1 MEHLRHFRLLDEHGK
16 PLDPRIENVLKR
28 LLRKFL
34 KRFPSL
40 RDDLTVTEVFEEAG
54 RKIANREREAGRI
67 ERLHGYAWVTLR
79 NTGTSWLRRGSSQL
93 AQHTLSADDSDTA
106 LASMPTTCG
115 TPEEIERS
123 ILMEEVMAHLSPEER
138 LVFFL
143 KIKAG
148 FSSEQVARFRGTSV
162 NAVDIVFSR
171 TKRKISRLLSVQQY
185 GRHSG
190 ELMGRSGRTRP
201 TQTSL
206 DHTGSET
213 RDDETTR
220 RAGSPSLS
228 VGR

>member
-1 MEHLRHFRLLDEHGK
+1 MEHLRHFRLLDEQGK
-16 PLDPRIENVLKR
+16 PLDSRIETVLKR

-54 RKIANREREAGRI
+54 RKIANRERETGPI

-79 NTGTSWLRRGSSQL
+79 NTGTSWVRRGSSQL
-93 AQHTLSADDSDTA
+93 AQHTLSADDSEAA
-106 LASMPTTCG
+106 LAGMPSGRG
-115 TPEEIERS
+115 TVEEIERS

-143 KIKAG
+143 KLKAG

-162 NAVDIVFSR
+162 NAVNIVLSR

-185 GRHSG
+185 GHDSG

-201 TQTSL
+201 THTSL

-213 RDDETTR
+213 RDDDTTR
-220 RAGSPSLS
+220 RAGSIKLS
-228 VGR
+228 V

>member
-1 MEHLRHFRLLDEHGK
+1 MEHLRDLRLLDEHGK
-16 PLDPRIENVLKR
+16 PLDSRIESVLKR

-40 RDDLTVTEVFEEAG
+40 RDDVTVTEVFEAAG
-54 RKIANREREAGRI
+54 RKIANRERETGQI
-67 ERLHGYAWVTLR
+67 ERLHGYAWVTVR

-93 AQHTLSADDSDTA
+93 AQHTLPADDSDAA
-106 LASMPTTCG
+106 LAAMPAACG
-115 TPEEIERS
+115 TAEEIERG
-123 ILMEEVMAHLSPEER
+123 ILMEQVMARLSPEER

-143 KIKAG
+143 KIRAG
-148 FSSEQVARFRGTSV
+148 FSSDQVARFRGTSV

-171 TKRKISRLLSVQQY
+171 TKRKISTLLSVQQY
-185 GRHSG
+185 GRNSG

-213 RDDETTR
+213 LNDDTTR
-220 RAGSPSLS
+220 STGSISLP
-228 VGR
+228 VRR

>member
-185 GRHSG
+185 GHSSG

-206 DHTGSET
+206 GHTDSET
-213 RDDETTR
+213 HDDETTGR
-220 RAGSPSLS
+220 SRSTNLS
-228 VGR
+228 A

>member
-1 MEHLRHFRLLDEHGK
+1 MEHLRNLRLLDEQGK
-16 PLDPRIENVLKR
+16 PLDSRIESVLKR

-40 RDDLTVTEVFEEAG
+40 RDDLIVTEVFEEAG
-54 RKIANREREAGRI
+54 RKIANRERETGRI
-67 ERLHGYAWVTLR
+67 ERLHGYAWVTVR
-79 NTGTSWLRRGSSQL
+79 NTGTSRLRRGSSQL
-93 AQHTLSADDSDTA
+93 AQHTLPADDSDAA
-106 LASMPTTCG
+106 LAAMPAARG
-115 TPEEIERS
+115 TVEEIERG
-123 ILMEEVMAHLSPEER
+123 ILMEQVMAHLSPEER
-138 LVFFL
+138 LVLFL

-162 NAVDIVFSR
+162 NAVDILFAR
-171 TKRKISRLLSVQQY
+171 TKRKISTLLSVQQY
-185 GRHSG
+185 GRNPG

-220 RAGSPSLS
+220 RAGSIKLS
-228 VGR
+228 V

>member
-1 MEHLRHFRLLDEHGK
+1 MEHLRHFRLLDEQGK
-16 PLDPRIENVLKR
+16 PLDSRIETVLKR

-40 RDDLTVTEVFEEAG
+40 RDELAVTEVFEEAG
-54 RKIANREREAGRI
+54 RKIAARERERGRI
-67 ERLHGYAWVTLR
+67 EKLHGYAWVTLR
-79 NTGTSWLRRGSSQL
+79 NTATSWLRRGSSQI
-93 AQHTLSADDSDTA
+93 AQHTLPADDSDAA
-106 LASMPTTCG
+106 LAALPSARG
-115 TPEEIERS
+115 TVEEIERG

-162 NAVDIVFSR
+162 NAVDIVILR

-185 GRHSG
+185 GHNSG
-190 ELMGRSGRTRP
+190 ELMGRSGKTRP

-206 DHTGSET
+206 DRSDSER

-220 RAGSPSLS
+220 RAGSTDLS
-228 VGR
+228 V

>member
-16 PLDPRIENVLKR
+16 PLDSRIEDVLNR

-54 RKIANREREAGRI
+54 RKIANRERATGWI

-79 NTGTSWLRRGSSQL
+79 NAGTSWLRRGSTQI
-93 AQHTLSADDSDTA
+93 AQHTLSADDSDAA
-106 LASMPTTCG
+106 LAAMPAGRG
-115 TPEEIERS
+115 TVEEIERG

-138 LVFFL
+138 LVLFL

-162 NAVDIVFSR
+162 NAVDIIFSR

-185 GRHSG
+185 GRNAG

-206 DHTGSET
+206 DHTDSET
-213 RDDETTR
+213 RDDETPR
-220 RAGSPSLS
+220 RAGSTTVS
-228 VGR
+228 V